1 MLLVTDDDRMGELA
15 IPPEHAGD
23 VYAFVV
29 ETTGEDDLQ
38 YEDLLVSSLQPALTV
53 AVYTACTLRRDVAV
67 RNEMASTL
75 LGRSVYGPAALLCL
89 EGLAPAEAE
98 ELAVKH
104 AGPAETAESAGF
116 EEFRVVTADTLV
128 RQLAERGRPVPEGG
142 TKFGFPGPF
151 GDIFL
156 ALCVCQFYGSR
167 QQGARRMC
175 I

>member
-67 RNEMASTL
+67 RHIIFIKLHIKGVLMYADAS
-75 LGRSVYGPAALLCL
+75 
-89 EGLAPAEAE
+89 
-98 ELAVKH
+98 
-104 AGPAETAESAGF
+104 
-116 EEFRVVTADTLV
+116 
-128 RQLAERGRPVPEGG
+128 
-142 TKFGFPGPF
+142 
-151 GDIFL
+151 
-156 ALCVCQFYGSR
+156 
-167 QQGARRMC
+167 
-175 I
+175 